1 MSFIEQIEQWDT
13 ALFLFL
19 NGAHSPFFDEVMWG
33 ISYKFTW
40 IPLYVLL
47 LFLLYRK
54 YGWRSLLLCLPVIAL
69 LIGATD
75 QCTNLLKSVLVE
87 RYRPCHNIDLEG
99 LVHVVGKCGGKYG
112 FTSGHSG
119 NSFAIATFMFFLL
132 RPKKIFYWLFFW
144 AALVAYSRIYNGVHY
159 PLDVLGGALLGI
171 TFGYLCSK
179 LFGTLNRKFKLQ
191 KAVPNNP

>member
-1 MSFIEQIEQWDT
+1 VGHFLQVHLDS
-13 ALFLFL
+13 ALRFVAFSALQKIRMAVVAPLF
-19 NGAHSPFFDEVMWG
+19 ACD
-33 ISYKFTW
+33 
-40 IPLYVLL
+40 
-47 LFLLYRK
+47 
-54 YGWRSLLLCLPVIAL
+54 
-69 LIGATD
+69 
-75 QCTNLLKSVLVE
+75 LV
-87 RYRPCHNIDLEG
+87 G